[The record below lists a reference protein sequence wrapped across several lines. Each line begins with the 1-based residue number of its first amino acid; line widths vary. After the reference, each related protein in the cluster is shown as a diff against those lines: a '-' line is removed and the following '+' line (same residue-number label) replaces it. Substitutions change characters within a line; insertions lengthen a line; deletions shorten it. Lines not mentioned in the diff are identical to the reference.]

1 MKCWVPL
8 LALAGAL
15 LAPVAPAFAQSADV
29 ARLEREIEAL
39 RAAQGALRDEL
50 REIRSLLQRAAAAPA
65 AEGAPNLAGM
75 TLSLE
80 RAQFRGAA
88 DAKVVLVEFSDFQCP
103 FCARYAQAT
112 YPQIVRDYVDAGK
125 VRYAFMNFPL
135 ESLHPLAFNQHVAAA
150 CAADQGRFW
159 DMHDRLFSHQ
169 RASGAAAL
177 AGEASALGL
186 DMAAFRACIA
196 SERHAAAIR
205 DAMGIGSALGIT
217 GTPTFVIGIAT
228 AGDGIKAQRMI
239 VGAKPYAAFREA
251 LDGALATTVGE
262 ISAAGR
268 ARLAVGSSR

>member
-1 MKCWVPL
+1 MKCWVPV

-15 LAPVAPAFAQSADV
+15 VAPVAPALAQSADV

-50 REIRSLLQRAAAAPA
+50 REIKSLLQPAAAAPTA
-65 AEGAPNLAGM
+65 DGTPNLAGT

-80 RAQFRGAA
+80 RAQLRGHA

-103 FCARYAQAT
+103 FCARYAQTT

-135 ESLHPLAFNQHVAAA
+135 ESLHPLAFTQHVAAA

-169 RASGAAAL
+169 QASAAAAL

-186 DMAAFRACIA
+186 DMAAFRTCIA
-196 SERHAAAIR
+196 SERHAADIR
-205 DAMGIGSALGIT
+205 DAMGIGSALGVT
-217 GTPTFVIGIAT
+217 GTPTFVIGISKG
-228 AGDGIKAQRMI
+228 GDGVKVQRMI
-239 VGAKPYAAFREA
+239 VGAKPYAAFREV
-251 LDGALATTVGE
+251 LDGVLATTV
-262 ISAAGR
+262 ADMPTAGP
-268 ARLAVGSSR
+268 ARLAVGLPR

>member
-1 MKCWVPL
+1 ML
-8 LALAGAL
+8 TIAGAL
-15 LAPVAPAFAQSADV
+15 LAPAAPVFSQSADV
-29 ARLEREIEAL
+29 ARIEREIETL

-50 REIRSLLQRAAAAPA
+50 REIKSLLQRALAPA
-65 AEGAPNLAGM
+65 SEGAPNVGGM

-80 RAQFRGAA
+80 RAQFRGSA

-135 ESLHPLAFNQHVAAA
+135 EMLHPLAFSQHVAAA

-169 RASGAAAL
+169 QASDAGAL

-186 DMAAFRACIA
+186 DMAAFRTCIA

-205 DAMGIGSALGIT
+205 DAMGIGGALGIT
-217 GTPTFVIGIAT
+217 GTPTFVIGIST
-228 AGDGIKAQRMI
+228 GGDDVKVQRMV

-251 LDGALATTVGE
+251 LDGVLATTV
-262 ISAAGR
+262 AAIPGAGP
-268 ARLAVGSSR
+268 ARLAVGSR

>member
-1 MKCWVPL
+1 MKCWLPV

-15 LAPVAPAFAQSADV
+15 LAPATPAFAQAADV
-29 ARLEREIEAL
+29 ARLEREIDAL

-50 REIRSLLQRAAAAPA
+50 REIKALLQRAAAAPV
-65 AEGAPNLAGM
+65 AEGAPNLGGM

-80 RAQFRGAA
+80 RAQFRGPA

-112 YPQIVRDYVDAGK
+112 YPRIVRDYVDAGK

-169 RASGAAAL
+169 QASGAAAL

-186 DMAAFRACIA
+186 DMAAFRACVA

-228 AGDGIKAQRMI
+228 AGDRITAQRMI

-251 LDGALATTVGE
+251 LDGALATTVAE
-262 ISAAGR
+262 IPTAAP